1 MAPFNTQHDNDWHV
15 GARLL
20 PAIILITVGALFL
33 LNNLHIFY
41 IHDIVRYWPVILIAL
56 GLVKLVDSAEAGGR
70 VAGGILV
77 AVGGLFLAQTLGYFV
92 VRMRDLWPLIL
103 IGVGLLLLFQRTM
116 WAGPSGASR
125 RGFKTS
131 GNLRECAVF
140 SGGKRNISS
149 QEFTGGHI
157 DAVFGGFEIDLRSA
171 SIAGESA
178 VLDINAIFG
187 GAEIKVPE
195 SWEVVLR
202 GVGVFGA
209 FTDETHHPPQGPG
222 AKQLIA
228 KGAAIF
234 GGVVFK
240 N

>member
-1 MAPFNTQHDNDWHV
+1 
-15 GARLL
+15 
-20 PAIILITVGALFL
+20 
-33 LNNLHIFY
+33 
-41 IHDIVRYWPVILIAL
+41 
-56 GLVKLVDSAEAGGR
+56 
-70 VAGGILV
+70 
-77 AVGGLFLAQTLGYFV
+77 
-92 VRMRDLWPLIL
+92 
-103 IGVGLLLLFQRTM
+103 
-116 WAGPSGASR
+116 
-125 RGFKTS
+125 
-131 GNLRECAVF
+131 
-140 SGGKRNISS
+140 
-149 QEFTGGHI
+149 
-157 DAVFGGFEIDLRSA
+157 
-171 SIAGESA
+171 